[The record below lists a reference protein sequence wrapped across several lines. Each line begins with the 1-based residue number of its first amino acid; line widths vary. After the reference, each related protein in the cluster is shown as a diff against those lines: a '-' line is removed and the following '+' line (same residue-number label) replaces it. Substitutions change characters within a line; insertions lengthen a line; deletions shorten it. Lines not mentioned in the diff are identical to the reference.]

1 MQMQRGGW
9 CSNLV
14 AVLWNVVSILYV
26 GRKGIAF
33 SRTLH
38 TSSGFCMFPSF
49 AWKKSVPPSKNQ
61 NKSWTLKSLQ
71 RNHCFISQRVNVQIV
86 QTSQLFSAHP
96 TWAMEQ
102 DTLYKALPTVPELC
116 RANHSASGGVSS
128 TSSISSFKHIQ
139 TTLYLG
145 HFGAYLKRFDVVWVL
160 SHHDLGQ
167 VDRSFFAWQ
176 TEGIE
181 VPVRQK
187 EATAGPAVIGS
198 LSVAATAA
206 VVNGWGYSCTV
217 RVAELVA

>member
-1 MQMQRGGW
+1 MW
-9 CSNLV
+9 YI
-14 AVLWNVVSILYV
+14 SILYV
-26 GRKGIAF
+26 GRKGTAF
-33 SRTLH
+33 SRTLR
-38 TSSGFCMFPSF
+38 TSSGFCMSPSF

-61 NKSWTLKSLQ
+61 NKSWTLKPLQ
-71 RNHCFISQRVNVQIV
+71 RNHCFISQPVNVQIV
-86 QTSQLFSAHP
+86 QTAQFFFCSSYMSYGTGHP
-96 TWAMEQ
+96 LQGPAN
-102 DTLYKALPTVPELC
+102 LAGTVPITQHPVGCHLP
-116 RANHSASGGVSS
+116 AD

-145 HFGAYLKRFDVVWVL
+145 HFGAWRDLMLVL

-167 VDRSFFAWQ
+167 VDRSFFTWQ

-206 VVNGWGYSCTV
+206 GCEWLGSLRKHRSV
-217 RVAELVA
+217 RPN

>member
-1 MQMQRGGW
+1 M
-9 CSNLV
+9 
-14 AVLWNVVSILYV
+14 
-26 GRKGIAF
+26 
-33 SRTLH
+33 
-38 TSSGFCMFPSF
+38 
-49 AWKKSVPPSKNQ
+49 
-61 NKSWTLKSLQ
+61 
-71 RNHCFISQRVNVQIV
+71 
-86 QTSQLFSAHP
+86 
-96 TWAMEQ
+96 
-102 DTLYKALPTVPELC
+102 
-116 RANHSASGGVSS
+116 
-128 TSSISSFKHIQ
+128 
-139 TTLYLG
+139 YLG

-187 EATAGPAVIGS
+187 EAPVRQKEATAGPAVIGS

>member
-1 MQMQRGGW
+1 
-9 CSNLV
+9 
-14 AVLWNVVSILYV
+14 
-26 GRKGIAF
+26 
-33 SRTLH
+33 
-38 TSSGFCMFPSF
+38 
-49 AWKKSVPPSKNQ
+49 
-61 NKSWTLKSLQ
+61 
-71 RNHCFISQRVNVQIV
+71 
-86 QTSQLFSAHP
+86 
-96 TWAMEQ
+96 MEQ
-102 DTLYKALPTVPELC
+102 DTLYKALPTLPELC

-198 LSVAATAA
+198 L
-206 VVNGWGYSCTV
+206 
-217 RVAELVA
+217 RQHRLVTDVQQRSRRLLPGRPVGQAGAIGVTCFCKIGPVLHHPL